1 MEVSPLPI
9 ITEEETTTFGTGVVL
24 LNAMYLLGIID
35 IKIDKD
41 VLIHIIFA
49 VVLRRRERP
58 DLPPTISSVIPLVL
72 R

>member
-1 MEVSPLPI
+1 MP
-9 ITEEETTTFGTGVVL
+9 
-24 LNAMYLLGIID
+24 GIQVRIRFIMFFKKHEKNEQCTKGIN

>member
-1 MEVSPLPI
+1 MPNIQSS
-9 ITEEETTTFGTGVVL
+9 FGTKGK
-24 LNAMYLLGIID
+24 N

-58 DLPPTISSVIPLVL
+58 DLSPTISSVIPLVL